1 MKMALLVK
9 VKKASVLAADVRALR
24 ESHDQQRYLQS
35 ADIIYDT
42 LVAV

>member
-9 VKKASVLAADVRALR
+9 VKKASVLAADIRALR
-24 ESHDQQRYLQS
+24 DQQRYLQS

-42 LVAV
+42 LVSV